1 MKFEVEQ
8 KFPVEDLAD
17 IEHRLALAGA
27 TFADPVVQV
36 DRYLAHPSR
45 DYAETDEAIRIRQVG
60 DANFITYKGPK
71 IDATTKTRKEIEL
84 PLHKGA
90 EHAEQWT
97 SLLGALGFSPVATVC
112 KRRRHAHIPWQ
123 DAEIEVALDHVE
135 DLGTFVE
142 LELSADEEALDA
154 AKAKLQSLADELG
167 LSGSEQQS
175 YLELLLASADAG
187 SEDDGSPIP

>member
-8 KFPVEDLAD
+8 KFPVEDLTD
-17 IEHRLALAGA
+17 IEDRLVLAGA
-27 TFADPVVQV
+27 TFAAPVVQV

-45 DYAETDEAIRIRQVG
+45 DFAETDEAIRIRQVG
-60 DANFITYKGPK
+60 DANFITYKGPR
-71 IDATTKTRKEIEL
+71 IDTTTKTRKEIEL
-84 PLHKGA
+84 PLHDGA

-97 SLLGALGFSPVATVC
+97 TLLGALGFSPVATVC
-112 KRRRHAHIPWQ
+112 KRRRHARIAWQ
-123 DAEIEVALDHVE
+123 DAEVEVALDQVE

-142 LELSADEEALDA
+142 LELSADEEELDT

-175 YLELLLASADAG
+175 YLELLLASTDVR
-187 SEDDGSPIP
+187 SEDDVRRTP